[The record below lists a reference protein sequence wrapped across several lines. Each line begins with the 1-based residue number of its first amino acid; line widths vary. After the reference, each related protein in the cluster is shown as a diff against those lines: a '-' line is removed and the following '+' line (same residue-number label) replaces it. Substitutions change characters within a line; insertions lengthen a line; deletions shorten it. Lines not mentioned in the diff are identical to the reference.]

1 MIESGVTAGSRE
13 RPSGGVCLSI
23 IVPCYNEQEVLP
35 EFDRRLRGVMVA
47 LGLPWEVVYVNDGST
62 DGTLAVM
69 RDLQTLHGDVSL
81 VDLSRNFGKEVAM
94 TAGLDL
100 CRGDAVVIIDADLQD
115 PPEVIP
121 QLVAEWQAGFDMV
134 YARREARLGE
144 TALKRA
150 TARWFYR
157 VIGKLSRVRIP
168 ADTGDFRLLSR
179 RAVDALLQLREQHR
193 FMKGLFAWVGFP
205 QKAVMYR
212 RDPRL
217 AGTTKWDYWKLWN
230 FAIEGIT
237 SFSTVPL
244 RLATYCGVSIA
255 LIAFLYA
262 GWIFYKTIAYGDPV
276 KGYPSLMV
284 VLLFLGGGQLI
295 GIGVLGEYLGR
306 MFNETKNRPLYFV
319 NEYLP
324 SALGRREPAKGHSDE

>member
-1 MIESGVTAGSRE
+1 MTDRGDHVKRRTDE
-13 RPSGGVCLSI
+13 RLSVV
-23 IVPCYNEQEVLP
+23 VPCYNEQEVLP
-35 EFDRRLRGVMVA
+35 EFHRRLSAVMEQ
-47 LGLPWEVVYVNDGST
+47 LGLPWEVVYVNDGSS
-62 DGTLAVM
+62 DGTLDLMHKMHGNHPEVAV
-69 RDLQTLHGDVSL
+69 

-94 TAGLDL
+94 TAGLEA
-100 CRGDAVVIIDADLQD
+100 CRGDAVIVIDADLQD

-121 QLVAEWQAGFDMV
+121 QLVAEWRAGYDMV
-134 YARREARLGE
+134 YARRESRAGE
-144 TALKRA
+144 TAVKKA

-179 RAVDALLQLREQHR
+179 RTVEALLKLREQHR

-217 AGTTKWDYWKLWN
+217 AGDTKWNYWKLWN
-230 FAIEGIT
+230 FAVEGIT

-244 RLATYCGVSIA
+244 RLATYCGIG
-255 LIAFLYA
+255 IAFIAFVYA
-262 GWIFYKTIAYGDPV
+262 GWIFYKTLAYGDPV

-284 VLLFLGGGQLI
+284 VVLFLGGGQLI

-306 MFNETKNRPLYFV
+306 VFNETKNRPLYFL
-319 NEYLP
+319 NEHLP
-324 SALGRREPAKGHSDE
+324 SALGRAATSVEDRDD